1 MEELLRGG
9 FVTTV
14 VRIGA
19 TLRRPPSPNAAFVHD
34 LTAGTPWPARPRWSA
49 TTTCPPG
56 TPSTTTPATACGCSA
71 TATAWTTAPTW
82 STRSSGGRTAADGA
96 SESGAAAGDPP
107 WPACA
112 TVAAAGLRAA
122 HAWAA
127 ANQAMLEAALTSDGT
142 RRRAAV

>member
-19 TLRRPPSPNAAFVHD
+19 TVRRPPSPDAAFVHD
-34 LTAGTPWPARPRWSA
+34 LTAGTPLAGPAEVVCHNDLS
-49 TTTCPPG
+49 PG
-56 TPSTTTPATACGCSA
+56 TPSTATPATACGCSA